1 MKSNFL
7 TKLKCV
13 VVGWDYS
20 ILRECGESSYRTLN
34 TYIACLTILAMIWGC
49 VGFCFAGRYLGFEH
63 IFPKIVVVIFAVVL
77 ITCIERIIILHTGR
91 RLGWLG
97 VFRVLIAVLMAMIGA
112 TILDQII
119 FGNDVDVKME
129 GIRTEKIYAESEK
142 RCRALDKEIDL
153 LSRQIDTLGEE
164 CTRLYEEIGKKPV
177 FAYQDVVSERR
188 PTGAVDSLGNAIY
201 ETVRRVETKHASNP
215 NSLKLQGVEKEKEAK
230 MKNLDNMKAQR
241 LDMENTVRKEYEK
254 KEPGFL
260 EELQALFGIVSSDLV
275 AGVFYGIVFL
285 FLLFLELLVVTNKM
299 GAKTCDYE
307 LIVEHQLKVKEGTLA
322 KTSGILGGHPEVE
335 GMIR

>member
-63 IFPKIVVVIFAVVL
+63 IFPKIVVAFFAVVL
-77 ITCIERIIILHTGR
+77 ITCIERIIILHTGD
-91 RLGWLG
+91 LGWLG
-97 VFRVLIAVLMAMIGA
+97 VFRLLLAALMAMIGA

-129 GIRTEKIYAESEK
+129 EIRTEQIYAESEK

-164 CTRLYEEIGKKPV
+164 CTRLYEEIGRKPV

-260 EELQALFGIVSSDLV
+260 EELQALFGIVFSNLV
-275 AGVFYGIVFL
+275 ARVFYVIVFL
-285 FLLFLELLVVTNKM
+285 FLLCLELLVVMNKW
-299 GAKTCDYE
+299 GATTCDYE
-307 LIVEHQLKVKEGTLA
+307 LIVKHQLKVKEGTLA
-322 KTSGILGGHPEVE
+322 KTSGILGGHREE

>member
-1 MKSNFL
+1 MKSNFF
-7 TKLKCV
+7 TKFKCV

-63 IFPKIVVVIFAVVL
+63 IFPKIVVVAFAIVL
-77 ITCIERIIILHTGR
+77 ITCIERIIILHTGD
-91 RLGWLG
+91 LGWLG
-97 VFRVLIAVLMAMIGA
+97 VFRVLLAVLMAMIGA

-129 GIRTEKIYAESEK
+129 EIRTEQIYSESEK

-164 CTRLYEEIGKKPV
+164 CTRLYEEIGKRPV

-254 KEPGFL
+254 KAPSFL
-260 EELQALFGIVSSDLV
+260 EELQALFGIVFSNLV
-275 AGVFYGIVFL
+275 AGVFYIIVFL

-299 GAKTCDYE
+299 GAEPCDYE
-307 LIVEHQLKVKEGTLA
+307 LIVKHQLEVKEGTLA
-322 KTSGILGGHPEVE
+322 KTSGILGGHREE